1 MTWDA
6 VVGMYIG
13 GAIVAA
19 GVQFMAQ
26 SDGEMEPETML
37 DLAIIFA
44 WPIMMT
50 ISIAFTV
57 WDEYQKLKETP
68 HD

>member
-19 GVQFMAQ
+19 WVQFMAT
-26 SDGEMEPETML
+26 SEETETML
-37 DLAIIFA
+37 DLSIIFG
-44 WPIMMT
+44 WPIMMA
-50 ISIAFTV
+50 ISIAYTV
-57 WDEYQKLKETP
+57 WDQYQEIKKGTP